1 MKTKVLSRYDKLA
14 LAVEKFL
21 KRFLKN
27 GVDNVIVIHNWRRNE
42 YQINVFYSKGTDK
55 IDQLRTHL
63 IVRKIVHNVF
73 NISNVK
79 VKDIAINQKKLS
91 LRFDV

>member
-21 KRFLKN
+21 KGFLKN
-27 GVDNVIVIHNWRRNE
+27 GIDNVIVVHNWRKNE
-42 YQINVFYSKGTDK
+42 YQINVFYSKGTDR

-63 IVRKIVHNVF
+63 IVCKTVHNVF
-73 NISNVK
+73 NIPNVK
-79 VKDIAINQKKLS
+79 VKDIAINKKAS

>member
-42 YQINVFYSKGTDK
+42 YQINVFYPKGTDK

-79 VKDIAINQKKLS
+79 VKDIAINQKIS
-91 LRFDV
+91 LRFD

>member
-21 KRFLKN
+21 KGFLKN
-27 GVDNVIVIHNWRRNE
+27 GIDNVIVIHNWKKNE
-42 YQINVFYSKGTDK
+42 YQINVFYSKGTDR

-63 IVRKIVHNVF
+63 IVRKTVHNVF
-73 NISNVK
+73 NITNVK
-79 VKDIAINQKKLS
+79 VKDIAINKKAS
-91 LRFDV
+91 LRFD

>member
-79 VKDIAINQKKLS
+79 VKDIAINQKIS